1 MKQLLHGKLT
11 TGIGVL
17 SIVGLILLLGSATE
31 VSAQFR
37 MGPQLEP
44 EQAQAAWTLAARGVA
59 NELGLSKEA
68 TSKLIDAYKAARES
82 YQKVMQGMMRGGG
95 MGGGGGMQGMMGGGG
110 GRGAFQGLIAT
121 EQGKLEKA
129 LKGFLSDK
137 QAAKAMESLGTF
149 SSESDRF
156 LDVLAGFNLDEENLY
171 KALTLVCTFVV
182 ESSKAM
188 SAAMANQDFQSMRTV
203 RQTHK
208 AALDGGLSKILTT
221 SQLIA
226 WYRATASRMRG
237 GPMGG

>member
-1 MKQLLHGKLT
+1 MKQLLNGKLT

-17 SIVGLILLLGSATE
+17 SIVGLILLLWGATE

-68 TSKLIDAYKAARES
+68 ASKLIDAYKAARES
-82 YQKVMQGMMRGGG
+82 SQKV
-95 MGGGGGMQGMMGGGG
+95 MQGMMGGGG
-110 GRGAFQGLIAT
+110 GRGARQGLIAT

-129 LKGFLSDK
+129 LKGFLSDE
-137 QAAKAMESLGTF
+137 QVAKAMESLGTF
-149 SSESDRF
+149 SSEWDRF

-171 KALTLVCTFVV
+171 KALALVCTYVV

-188 SAAMANQDFQSMRTV
+188 SAAMANQDFQSMRTA

-208 AALDGGLSKILTT
+208 AALDGGLSKILTP
-221 SQLIA
+221 SQLIT
-226 WYRATASRMRG
+226 WNQATAPRMRG
-237 GPMGG
+237 GPRGG

>member
-1 MKQLLHGKLT
+1 
-11 TGIGVL
+11 
-17 SIVGLILLLGSATE
+17 
-31 VSAQFR
+31 

-44 EQAQAAWTLAARGVA
+44 EQVQAAWTLAARGVA
-59 NELGLSKEA
+59 NDLGLSKEA

-82 YQKVMQGMMRGGG
+82 YQKVMQGM

-129 LKGFLSDK
+129 LKGFLSDE

-171 KALTLVCTFVV
+171 KALALVCTYVV

-188 SAAMANQDFQSMRTV
+188 SAAMANRDFQSMGTV

-221 SQLIA
+221 SQLIT
-226 WYRATASRMRG
+226 WNRATAPRMRG